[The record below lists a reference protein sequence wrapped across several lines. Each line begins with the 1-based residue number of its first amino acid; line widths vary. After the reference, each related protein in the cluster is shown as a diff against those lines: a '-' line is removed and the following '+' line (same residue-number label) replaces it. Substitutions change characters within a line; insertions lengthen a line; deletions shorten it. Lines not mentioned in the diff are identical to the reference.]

1 MNELTKPRH
10 PIRVVAQRTGLS
22 TPVLRAWE
30 RRYSVVIPSRS
41 NGGQRLYSDA
51 DIRRLQLLATA
62 VDGGRSIG
70 LIAALEPPQLD
81 ALIDEDRQ
89 IPIQPVGG
97 GAVAPDTERV
107 TLALEH
113 IKQMRTDA
121 LEQLLMRSAVEMRPH
136 ELVKA

>member
-51 DIRRLQLLATA
+51 DIRRLHLLATA

-70 LIAALEPPQLD
+70 LIADLEPPQLE

-107 TLALEH
+107 TRALEH
-113 IKQMRTDA
+113 LKQMRADA
-121 LEQLLMRSAVEMRPH
+121 LEQLLMGSAVE
-136 ELVKA
+136 